1 MRIALIGVSGSGK
14 SAQAK
19 LLAGKYRISHIST
32 GDLLR
37 EEARIPERLSEE
49 DLLALEEGQLV
60 SDDVVRELL
69 EERLRRKDTKRGFVI
84 DGYPR
89 NIPQAQSLDNLLGML
104 GRPLQIAI
112 FTEMDD
118 RLLIKRNVGRQVCT
132 GCGEIYNRYFS
143 PPATADVCDRCG
155 APLGVPRKDT
165 PKAVESRVA
174 EYKKKTVPLI
184 TYFRAQHKLRTVV
197 ANGSLEEIHDK
208 VCAIV
213 DLEIRPLEIGAVF
226 RAADSAGEEDKT
238 VIAGGQINRI
248 VSPKQ
253 AKTTS
258 GSRPR
263 KPSAEKPAARGTGR
277 SAKAAGGRGA
287 VRKSAATAGEGK
299 PALKSTK
306 MTAVKK
312 AAPKASGSGG
322 AAAKKTAPST
332 VKATRATAGKKVGK
346 KAAAKKAPARKAT
359 ASKVT
364 AKKVPARKVTAKKT
378 AAKKA
383 TVKKATTKKVAARKV
398 AAKKTPTRKTTTRKT
413 SGKPAPRKVQ
423 TKKKATGKVAT
434 GKPSTVKKASKKASK
449 RTGTGQ
455 APAGKAAGRK
465 R

>member
-37 EEARIPERLSEE
+37 EEARIPDRLSEE
-49 DLLALEEGQLV
+49 DRLALEEGQLV

-118 RLLIKRNVGRQVCT
+118 RLLVKRNVGRQVCT
-132 GCGEIYNRYFS
+132 VCGEIYNRNFS
-143 PPATADVCDRCG
+143 PPAVADVCDKCA
-155 APLGVPRKDT
+155 APLGVRRKDT

-226 RAADSAGEEDKT
+226 SAADSSAEEDKT

-248 VSPKQ
+248 VSQKQPKATPGRRKPAVKSTTKTA
-253 AKTTS
+253 AKKVAPKVS
-258 GSRPR
+258 GSG
-263 KPSAEKPAARGTGR
+263 GTG
-277 SAKAAGGRGA
+277 A
-287 VRKSAATAGEGK
+287 
-299 PALKSTK
+299 
-306 MTAVKK
+306 KK
-312 AAPKASGSGG
+312 AAPAKAAATRT
-322 AAAKKTAPST
+322 AAAKKVTK
-332 VKATRATAGKKVGK
+332 KAAQKKTPVRKVAVKKVAAK
-346 KAAAKKAPARKAT
+346 KAAAKKVATKKVAAKKAAARKVT
-359 ASKVT
+359 VKKVT
-364 AKKVPARKVTAKKT
+364 AKKAAAKKSTARKVTAR
-378 AAKKA
+378 KA
-383 TVKKATTKKVAARKV
+383 TVKKTPAR
-398 AAKKTPTRKTTTRKT
+398 
-413 SGKPAPRKVQ
+413 
-423 TKKKATGKVAT
+423 KVAT
-434 GKPSTVKKASKKASK
+434 GKASAKLAPRKAPAKKKTAGKAAPGKPAGAGAGKKASKKVSK
-449 RTGTGQ
+449 KTGTGK
-455 APAGKAAGRK
+455 APAGKATGRK

>member
-49 DLLALEEGQLV
+49 DRLALEEGQLV

-118 RLLIKRNVGRQVCT
+118 RLLVKRNVGRQVCT

-143 PPATADVCDRCG
+143 PPAVEDVCDKCG
-155 APLGVPRKDT
+155 APLGVRRKDT
-165 PKAVESRVA
+165 PKAVETRVA
-174 EYKKKTVPLI
+174 EHKNKTVPLI

-226 RAADSAGEEDKT
+226 SAADSSAEEDKT

-248 VSPKQ
+248 VSQNQSKATPV
-253 AKTTS
+253 
-258 GSRPR
+258 RR
-263 KPSAEKPAARGTGR
+263 KP
-277 SAKAAGGRGA
+277 A
-287 VRKSAATAGEGK
+287 V
-299 PALKSTK
+299 KSTK
-306 MTAVKK
+306 KTAATK
-312 AAPKASGSGG
+312 AAPKASGSGAKKAAPATVTATRAAAG
-322 AAAKKTAPST
+322 KKVAKKAVQKKTPVRKAAAKKVA
-332 VKATRATAGKKVGK
+332 AKKV
-346 KAAAKKAPARKAT
+346 AAKKAPARKVA
-359 ASKVT
+359 V
-364 AKKVPARKVTAKKT
+364 KKV

-383 TVKKATTKKVAARKV
+383 PARKV
-398 AAKKTPTRKTTTRKT
+398 AAKKVAAKKAAAKKTTARKAT
-413 SGKPAPRKVQ
+413 V
-423 TKKKATGKVAT
+423 KKAAARKVAT
-434 GKPSTVKKASKKASK
+434 GKATAKPAGAGTRKKVSIKVSKK
-449 RTGTGQ
+449 TGTGK
-455 APAGKAAGRK
+455 ATAGKATGRK

>member
-37 EEARIPERLSEE
+37 EEARIPGRLSEE
-49 DLLALEEGQLV
+49 DCLALEEGQLV

-118 RLLIKRNVGRQVCT
+118 RLLVKRNVGRQACT
-132 GCGEIYNRYFS
+132 VCGEIYNRYFS
-143 PPATADVCDRCG
+143 PPAVADVCDKCA
-155 APLGVPRKDT
+155 APLGVRRKDT
-165 PKAVESRVA
+165 PKAVETRVA
-174 EYKKKTVPLI
+174 EHKNKTVPLI

-226 RAADSAGEEDKT
+226 SAADSSTEEDKT

-248 VSPKQ
+248 VSQKQPK
-253 AKTTS
+253 ATP
-258 GSRPR
+258 GGR
-263 KPSAEKPAARGTGR
+263 KP
-277 SAKAAGGRGA
+277 
-287 VRKSAATAGEGK
+287 
-299 PALKSTK
+299 
-306 MTAVKK
+306 AVKSITK
-312 AAPKASGSGG
+312 TAAKKVAPQASGSGG
-322 AAAKKTAPST
+322 AGAKKAAPA
-332 VKATRATAGKKVGK
+332 KAAATRAAAGKKVTK
-346 KAAAKKAPARKAT
+346 KAAAKKTPVRKAAAKKVAARKAT
-359 ASKVT
+359 
-364 AKKVPARKVTAKKT
+364 
-378 AAKKA
+378 
-383 TVKKATTKKVAARKV
+383 ARKV
-398 AAKKTPTRKTTTRKT
+398 AAKKVAAKKAAARKVTVKKVTAKKAAAKKSTARKVTARKATVKKTPARKVTTGKA
-413 SGKPAPRKVQ
+413 SAKPAPRKAPA
-423 TKKKATGKVAT
+423 KKKTAGIAAP
-434 GKPSTVKKASKKASK
+434 GKPATAGARKKASKKVSK
-449 RTGTGQ
+449 KTGTGK
-455 APAGKAAGRK
+455 APAGKAAGR
-465 R
+465 RR

>member
-37 EEARIPERLSEE
+37 EEARIPDRLSEE
-49 DLLALEEGQLV
+49 DRLALEEGQLV

-132 GCGEIYNRYFS
+132 VCGEIYNRYFS
-143 PPATADVCDRCG
+143 PPAVADVCDKCA
-155 APLGVPRKDT
+155 APLGVRRKDT
-165 PKAVESRVA
+165 PKAVETRVA
-174 EYKKKTVPLI
+174 EHKNKTVPLI

-226 RAADSAGEEDKT
+226 SAADSSAEEDKT

-248 VSPKQ
+248 VSQKQPK
-253 AKTTS
+253 ATP
-258 GSRPR
+258 GRR
-263 KPSAEKPAARGTGR
+263 KP
-277 SAKAAGGRGA
+277 A
-287 VRKSAATAGEGK
+287 V
-299 PALKSTK
+299 KSTTK
-306 MTAVKK
+306 TAAKK
-312 AAPKASGSGG
+312 VAPKASGSGG
-322 AAAKKTAPST
+322 AGAKKAAPATRAAAAKKVTK
-332 VKATRATAGKKVGK
+332 KAAQKKTPVRKVAAKKVAVKKVAAK
-346 KAAAKKAPARKAT
+346 KAAAKKVVAKKVAAKKAAARKVT
-359 ASKVT
+359 VKKVT
-364 AKKVPARKVTAKKT
+364 AKKAAAKKTTARKVTARKAAVKKT
-378 AAKKA
+378 P
-383 TVKKATTKKVAARKV
+383 ARKV
-398 AAKKTPTRKTTTRKT
+398 ATGKAAA
-413 SGKPAPRKVQ
+413 KPAPRKAPA
-423 TKKKATGKVAT
+423 KKKTAGKAVP
-434 GKPSTVKKASKKASK
+434 GKPAGAGARKKASKKVAK
-449 RTGTGQ
+449 KTGTGK
-455 APAGKAAGRK
+455 APAGKATGR
-465 R
+465 RR

>member
-37 EEARIPERLSEE
+37 EEARIPDRLSEE
-49 DLLALEEGQLV
+49 DRLALEEGQLV

-118 RLLIKRNVGRQVCT
+118 RLLVKRNVGRQVCT
-132 GCGEIYNRYFS
+132 VCGEIYNRNFS
-143 PPATADVCDRCG
+143 PPAVADVCDKCA
-155 APLGVPRKDT
+155 APLGVRRKDT

-226 RAADSAGEEDKT
+226 SAADSSAEEDKT

-248 VSPKQ
+248 VSQKQPKATPGRRKPAVKSTTKTA
-253 AKTTS
+253 AKKVAPKVS
-258 GSRPR
+258 GSG
-263 KPSAEKPAARGTGR
+263 GTG
-277 SAKAAGGRGA
+277 A
-287 VRKSAATAGEGK
+287 
-299 PALKSTK
+299 
-306 MTAVKK
+306 KK
-312 AAPKASGSGG
+312 AAPAKVAATRT
-322 AAAKKTAPST
+322 AAAKKVTK
-332 VKATRATAGKKVGK
+332 KAAQKKTPVRKVAVKKVAAK
-346 KAAAKKAPARKAT
+346 KAAAKKVATKKVAAKKAAARKVT
-359 ASKVT
+359 VKKVT
-364 AKKVPARKVTAKKT
+364 AKKAAAKKSTARKVTAR
-378 AAKKA
+378 KA
-383 TVKKATTKKVAARKV
+383 TVKKTPARKV
-398 AAKKTPTRKTTTRKT
+398 VTGKASAKLAPRKAPAKKKTAGKAVP
-413 SGKPAPRKVQ
+413 GKPAG
-423 TKKKATGKVAT
+423 AGA
-434 GKPSTVKKASKKASK
+434 GKKASKKVSK
-449 RTGTGQ
+449 KTGTGK
-455 APAGKAAGRK
+455 APAGKATGRK

>member
-37 EEARIPERLSEE
+37 EEARIPDRLSEE
-49 DLLALEEGQLV
+49 DRLALEEGQLV

-132 GCGEIYNRYFS
+132 VCGEIYNRYFS
-143 PPATADVCDRCG
+143 PPAVADVCDKCA
-155 APLGVPRKDT
+155 APLGVRRKDT
-165 PKAVESRVA
+165 PKAVETRVA
-174 EYKKKTVPLI
+174 EHKNKTVPLI

-226 RAADSAGEEDKT
+226 SAADSSAEEDKT

-248 VSPKQ
+248 VSQKQPK
-253 AKTTS
+253 ATP
-258 GSRPR
+258 GRR
-263 KPSAEKPAARGTGR
+263 KP
-277 SAKAAGGRGA
+277 A
-287 VRKSAATAGEGK
+287 V
-299 PALKSTK
+299 KSTK
-306 MTAVKK
+306 KTAAKK
-312 AAPKASGSGG
+312 VAPKASGSVGTG
-322 AAAKKTAPST
+322 AKKAAPA
-332 VKATRATAGKKVGK
+332 KAAATRAAAGKKVTK
-346 KAAAKKAPARKAT
+346 KAAQKKTPVRKAAAK
-359 ASKVT
+359 KVT
-364 AKKVPARKVTAKKT
+364 AKKV
-378 AAKKA
+378 AAKKVA
-383 TVKKATTKKVAARKV
+383 AGKATARKV
-398 AAKKTPTRKTTTRKT
+398 AAKKVAAKKAAAKRVTVKKVTAKKAAARKVTARKAAVKKTPARKVTTGKAAA
-413 SGKPAPRKVQ
+413 KPAPRMAPA
-423 TKKKATGKVAT
+423 KKKTAGKAAP
-434 GKPSTVKKASKKASK
+434 GKPAGAGARKKASKKVSK
-449 RTGTGQ
+449 KTGTGK
-455 APAGKAAGRK
+455 APAGKATGR
-465 R
+465 RR

>member
-37 EEARIPERLSEE
+37 EEARIPDRLSEE
-49 DLLALEEGQLV
+49 DRLALEEGQLV

-118 RLLIKRNVGRQVCT
+118 RLLVKRNVGRQVCT
-132 GCGEIYNRYFS
+132 VCGEIYNRYFS
-143 PPATADVCDRCG
+143 PPAVEDVCDKCA
-155 APLGVPRKDT
+155 APLGVRRKDT
-165 PKAVESRVA
+165 PKAVETRVA
-174 EYKKKTVPLI
+174 EHKNKTVPLI

-226 RAADSAGEEDKT
+226 SAADSSAEEDKT

-248 VSPKQ
+248 VSQKQ
-253 AKTTS
+253 SKAAP
-258 GSRPR
+258 GRR
-263 KPSAEKPAARGTGR
+263 KP
-277 SAKAAGGRGA
+277 A
-287 VRKSAATAGEGK
+287 V
-299 PALKSTK
+299 KSTTK
-306 MTAVKK
+306 TAAKK
-312 AAPKASGSGG
+312 VAPKASGSVGTG
-322 AAAKKTAPST
+322 AKKTTT
-332 VKATRATAGKKVGK
+332 VKVAATRAAAGKKVAK
-346 KAAAKKAPARKAT
+346 KAAQKKTPVRKAVAKKVAAKKVAAKKPPARKVAAKKVAAKKAPARKVA
-359 ASKVT
+359 
-364 AKKVPARKVTAKKT
+364 AKKV

-383 TVKKATTKKVAARKV
+383 PARKV
-398 AAKKTPTRKTTTRKT
+398 AAKKVAAKKAPAKKTTARKAT
-413 SGKPAPRKVQ
+413 V
-423 TKKKATGKVAT
+423 KKALARKVAT
-434 GKPSTVKKASKKASK
+434 GKATAKPATAVARKKASKKVSK
-449 RTGTGQ
+449 KTGTGK
-455 APAGKAAGRK
+455 APAGKATGR
-465 R
+465 RR

>member
-49 DLLALEEGQLV
+49 DRLALEEGQLV

-118 RLLIKRNVGRQVCT
+118 RLLVKRNVGRQVCT
-132 GCGEIYNRYFS
+132 VCGEIYNRYFS
-143 PPATADVCDRCG
+143 PPAVADVCDKCA
-155 APLGVPRKDT
+155 APLGVRRKDT
-165 PKAVESRVA
+165 PKAVETRVA
-174 EYKKKTVPLI
+174 EHKNKTVPLI

-226 RAADSAGEEDKT
+226 SAADSSAEEDKT

-248 VSPKQ
+248 VSQKQPK
-253 AKTTS
+253 AAP
-258 GSRPR
+258 GGR
-263 KPSAEKPAARGTGR
+263 KP
-277 SAKAAGGRGA
+277 A
-287 VRKSAATAGEGK
+287 V
-299 PALKSTK
+299 KSTK
-306 MTAVKK
+306 KTAAKK
-312 AAPKASGSGG
+312 AAPKASGPVGTG
-322 AAAKKTAPST
+322 AKKAAPAKAAATRTAAAKKVTK
-332 VKATRATAGKKVGK
+332 KAAQKKTPVRKAAAKKVAVKKVATK
-346 KAAAKKAPARKAT
+346 KAAAKKVAT
-359 ASKVT
+359 K
-364 AKKVPARKVTAKKT
+364 
-378 AAKKA
+378 
-383 TVKKATTKKVAARKV
+383 KV
-398 AAKKTPTRKTTTRKT
+398 AAKKTAARKVTVKKVTAKKAAAKKTTARKVT
-413 SGKPAPRKVQ
+413 ARKATVKKTPARGVATGKASTKPAPRKAPA
-423 TKKKATGKVAT
+423 KKKTAGKAAP
-434 GKPSTVKKASKKASK
+434 GKPAGAGARKKASKKVSK
-449 RTGTGQ
+449 KTGTGK
-455 APAGKAAGRK
+455 APAGKATDR
-465 R
+465 RR

>member
-49 DLLALEEGQLV
+49 DRLALEEGQLV

-118 RLLIKRNVGRQVCT
+118 RLLVKRNVGRQVCT
-132 GCGEIYNRYFS
+132 VCGEIYNRYFS
-143 PPATADVCDRCG
+143 PPAVEDVCDKCA
-155 APLGVPRKDT
+155 APLGVRRKDT
-165 PKAVESRVA
+165 PKAVETRVA
-174 EYKKKTVPLI
+174 EHKNKTVPLI

-226 RAADSAGEEDKT
+226 SAADSSAEEDKT

-248 VSPKQ
+248 VSQKQPK
-253 AKTTS
+253 AAP
-258 GSRPR
+258 GGR
-263 KPSAEKPAARGTGR
+263 KP
-277 SAKAAGGRGA
+277 A
-287 VRKSAATAGEGK
+287 V
-299 PALKSTK
+299 KSTK
-306 MTAVKK
+306 KTAAKK
-312 AAPKASGSGG
+312 VAPKASGSVGTG
-322 AAAKKTAPST
+322 AKKAAPAKAAATRAAAAKKVTKKSAQKKTP
-332 VKATRATAGKKVGK
+332 VRKAAAKKVAVKKVAAK
-346 KAAAKKAPARKAT
+346 KAAAKKVAT
-359 ASKVT
+359 
-364 AKKVPARKVTAKKT
+364 
-378 AAKKA
+378 
-383 TVKKATTKKVAARKV
+383 RKV
-398 AAKKTPTRKTTTRKT
+398 AAKKTAARKVTVKKVTAKKAAAKKTTARKVT
-413 SGKPAPRKVQ
+413 ARKAAVKKTPARKVTTGKASMKPAPRKAPA
-423 TKKKATGKVAT
+423 KKKTAGKAVP
-434 GKPSTVKKASKKASK
+434 GKPAGAGTRKKASKKVSK
-449 RTGTGQ
+449 KTGTGK
-455 APAGKAAGRK
+455 APAGKATGR
-465 R
+465 RR

>member
-37 EEARIPERLSEE
+37 EEARIPDRLSEE
-49 DLLALEEGQLV
+49 DRLALEEGQLV

-118 RLLIKRNVGRQVCT
+118 RLLVKRNVGRQVCT
-132 GCGEIYNRYFS
+132 VCGEIYNRNFS
-143 PPATADVCDRCG
+143 PPAVADVCDKCA
-155 APLGVPRKDT
+155 APLGVRRKDT

-226 RAADSAGEEDKT
+226 SAADSSAEEDKT

-248 VSPKQ
+248 VSQKQPKATPGRRKPAVKSTTKTA
-253 AKTTS
+253 AKKVAPKVS
-258 GSRPR
+258 GSG
-263 KPSAEKPAARGTGR
+263 GTG
-277 SAKAAGGRGA
+277 A
-287 VRKSAATAGEGK
+287 
-299 PALKSTK
+299 
-306 MTAVKK
+306 KK
-312 AAPKASGSGG
+312 AAPAKVAATRT
-322 AAAKKTAPST
+322 AAAKKVTK
-332 VKATRATAGKKVGK
+332 KAAQKKTPVRKVVVKKVAAK
-346 KAAAKKAPARKAT
+346 KAAAKKVATKKVAAKKAAARKVT
-359 ASKVT
+359 VKKVT
-364 AKKVPARKVTAKKT
+364 AKKAAAKKSTARKVTAR
-378 AAKKA
+378 KA
-383 TVKKATTKKVAARKV
+383 TVKKTPARKV
-398 AAKKTPTRKTTTRKT
+398 VTGKASAKLAPRKAPAKKKTAGKAAP
-413 SGKPAPRKVQ
+413 GKPAG
-423 TKKKATGKVAT
+423 AGA
-434 GKPSTVKKASKKASK
+434 GKKASKKVSK
-449 RTGTGQ
+449 KTGTGK
-455 APAGKAAGRK
+455 APAGKATGRK

>member
-37 EEARIPERLSEE
+37 EEARIPDRLSEE
-49 DLLALEEGQLV
+49 DRLALEEGQLV

-118 RLLIKRNVGRQVCT
+118 RLLVKRNVGRQVCT
-132 GCGEIYNRYFS
+132 VCGEIYNRYFS
-143 PPATADVCDRCG
+143 PPAVEDVCDKCA
-155 APLGVPRKDT
+155 APLGVRRKDT
-165 PKAVESRVA
+165 PKAVETRVA
-174 EYKKKTVPLI
+174 EHKNKTVPLI

-226 RAADSAGEEDKT
+226 SAADSSAEEDKT

-248 VSPKQ
+248 VSQKQPKD
-253 AKTTS
+253 AP
-258 GSRPR
+258 GGR
-263 KPSAEKPAARGTGR
+263 KP
-277 SAKAAGGRGA
+277 A
-287 VRKSAATAGEGK
+287 V
-299 PALKSTK
+299 KSTK
-306 MTAVKK
+306 KTAAKK
-312 AAPKASGSGG
+312 VAPKASGSVGTG
-322 AAAKKTAPST
+322 AKKAAPA
-332 VKATRATAGKKVGK
+332 KAAATRAAAGKKVTK
-346 KAAAKKAPARKAT
+346 KAAQKKTPVRKAAAK
-359 ASKVT
+359 KVT
-364 AKKVPARKVTAKKT
+364 AKKV
-378 AAKKA
+378 AAGKA
-383 TVKKATTKKVAARKV
+383 TARKV
-398 AAKKTPTRKTTTRKT
+398 AAKKVAAKKAAAKRVTVKKVTAKKAAARKVTARKAAVKKTPARKVTTGKAAA
-413 SGKPAPRKVQ
+413 KPAPRMAPA
-423 TKKKATGKVAT
+423 KKKTAGKAAP
-434 GKPSTVKKASKKASK
+434 GKPAGAGARKKASKKVSK
-449 RTGTGQ
+449 KTGTGK
-455 APAGKAAGRK
+455 APAGKATGR
-465 R
+465 RR

>member
-37 EEARIPERLSEE
+37 EEARIPDRLSEE
-49 DLLALEEGQLV
+49 DRLALEEGQLV

-118 RLLIKRNVGRQVCT
+118 RLLVKRNVGRQVCT
-132 GCGEIYNRYFS
+132 VCGEIYNRNFS
-143 PPATADVCDRCG
+143 PPAVADVCDKCA
-155 APLGVPRKDT
+155 APLGVRRKDT

-226 RAADSAGEEDKT
+226 SAADSSAEEDKT

-248 VSPKQ
+248 VSQKQPKATPGRRKPAVKSTTKTA
-253 AKTTS
+253 AKRVAPKVS
-258 GSRPR
+258 GSG
-263 KPSAEKPAARGTGR
+263 GTG
-277 SAKAAGGRGA
+277 
-287 VRKSAATAGEGK
+287 T
-299 PALKSTK
+299 
-306 MTAVKK
+306 KK
-312 AAPKASGSGG
+312 AAPAKVAATRT
-322 AAAKKTAPST
+322 AAAKKVTK
-332 VKATRATAGKKVGK
+332 KAAQKKTPVRKVAVKKVAAK
-346 KAAAKKAPARKAT
+346 KAAAKKVATKKVAAKKAAARKVT
-359 ASKVT
+359 VKKVT
-364 AKKVPARKVTAKKT
+364 AKKATAKKSTARKVTAR
-378 AAKKA
+378 KA
-383 TVKKATTKKVAARKV
+383 TV
-398 AAKKTPTRKTTTRKT
+398 KKTPTRK
-413 SGKPAPRKVQ
+413 
-423 TKKKATGKVAT
+423 VAT
-434 GKPSTVKKASKKASK
+434 GKASAKLAPRKAPAKKNTAGKAVPGKPAGAGAGKRASKKVSK
-449 RTGTGQ
+449 KTGTGK
-455 APAGKAAGRK
+455 APAGKATGRK

>member
-37 EEARIPERLSEE
+37 EEARIPDRLSEE
-49 DLLALEEGQLV
+49 DRLALEEGQLV

-132 GCGEIYNRYFS
+132 VCGEIYNRYFS
-143 PPATADVCDRCG
+143 PPAVADVCDKCA
-155 APLGVPRKDT
+155 APLGVRRKDT
-165 PKAVESRVA
+165 PKAVETRVA
-174 EYKKKTVPLI
+174 EHKNKTVPLI

-226 RAADSAGEEDKT
+226 SAADSSAEEDKT

-248 VSPKQ
+248 VSQKQPK
-253 AKTTS
+253 ATP
-258 GSRPR
+258 GRR
-263 KPSAEKPAARGTGR
+263 KP
-277 SAKAAGGRGA
+277 A
-287 VRKSAATAGEGK
+287 V
-299 PALKSTK
+299 KSTK
-306 MTAVKK
+306 KTAANK
-312 AAPKASGSGG
+312 AAPKASGTGG
-322 AAAKKTAPST
+322 TGAKKTTT
-332 VKATRATAGKKVGK
+332 VKVAATRAAAGKKVAK
-346 KAAAKKAPARKAT
+346 KAAQKKTPVRKAVAKKVAAKKVAAKKAPARKVA
-359 ASKVT
+359 
-364 AKKVPARKVTAKKT
+364 AKKV

-383 TVKKATTKKVAARKV
+383 PARKV
-398 AAKKTPTRKTTTRKT
+398 AAKKVAAKKAPAKKTTAR
-413 SGKPAPRKVQ
+413 
-423 TKKKATGKVAT
+423 KATVKKTLARKVAT
-434 GKPSTVKKASKKASK
+434 GKATAKPATAVARKKASKKVSK
-449 RTGTGQ
+449 KTGTGK
-455 APAGKAAGRK
+455 APAGKATGR
-465 R
+465 RR

>member
-37 EEARIPERLSEE
+37 EEARIPDRLSEE
-49 DLLALEEGQLV
+49 DRLALEEGQLV

-118 RLLIKRNVGRQVCT
+118 RLLVKRNVGRQVCT
-132 GCGEIYNRYFS
+132 VCGEIYNRYFS
-143 PPATADVCDRCG
+143 PPAVEDVCDKCA
-155 APLGVPRKDT
+155 APLGVRRKDT
-165 PKAVESRVA
+165 PKAVETRVA
-174 EYKKKTVPLI
+174 EHKNKTVPLI

-226 RAADSAGEEDKT
+226 SAADSSAEEDKT

-248 VSPKQ
+248 VSQKQ
-253 AKTTS
+253 S
-258 GSRPR
+258 
-263 KPSAEKPAARGTGR
+263 
-277 SAKAAGGRGA
+277 
-287 VRKSAATAGEGK
+287 
-299 PALKSTK
+299 
-306 MTAVKK
+306 K
-312 AAPKASGSGG
+312 AAPGRRKPAVKSTTKTAAKKVARKASGSVGTG
-322 AAAKKTAPST
+322 AKKTTT
-332 VKATRATAGKKVGK
+332 VKVAATRAAAGKKVAK
-346 KAAAKKAPARKAT
+346 KAAQKKTPVRKAVAKKVAAKKVAAKKPPARKVAAKKVAAKKAPARK
-359 ASKVT
+359 V
-364 AKKVPARKVTAKKT
+364 
-378 AAKKA
+378 AAK
-383 TVKKATTKKVAARKV
+383 KV
-398 AAKKTPTRKTTTRKT
+398 AAKKAPAKKTTARKTTVKKT
-413 SGKPAPRKVQ
+413 LAR
-423 TKKKATGKVAT
+423 KVAT
-434 GKPSTVKKASKKASK
+434 GKATAKPATAVARKKASKKVSK
-449 RTGTGQ
+449 KTGTGK
-455 APAGKAAGRK
+455 ALAGKATGR
-465 R
+465 RR

>member
-37 EEARIPERLSEE
+37 EEARIPDRLSEE
-49 DLLALEEGQLV
+49 DRLALEEGQLV

-118 RLLIKRNVGRQVCT
+118 RLLVKRNVGRQVCT
-132 GCGEIYNRYFS
+132 VCGEIYNRNFS
-143 PPATADVCDRCG
+143 PPAVADVCDKCA
-155 APLGVPRKDT
+155 APLGVRRKDT

-226 RAADSAGEEDKT
+226 SAADSSAEEDKT

-248 VSPKQ
+248 VSQKQPKATPGRRKPAVKSTTKTA
-253 AKTTS
+253 AKRVAPKVS
-258 GSRPR
+258 GSG
-263 KPSAEKPAARGTGR
+263 GTG
-277 SAKAAGGRGA
+277 
-287 VRKSAATAGEGK
+287 T
-299 PALKSTK
+299 
-306 MTAVKK
+306 KK
-312 AAPKASGSGG
+312 AAPAKVAATRT
-322 AAAKKTAPST
+322 AAAKKVTK
-332 VKATRATAGKKVGK
+332 KAAQKKTPVRKVAVKKVAAK
-346 KAAAKKAPARKAT
+346 KAAAKKVATKKVAAKKAAARKVT
-359 ASKVT
+359 VKKVT
-364 AKKVPARKVTAKKT
+364 AKKATAKKSTARKVTAR
-378 AAKKA
+378 KA
-383 TVKKATTKKVAARKV
+383 TV
-398 AAKKTPTRKTTTRKT
+398 KKTPTRK
-413 SGKPAPRKVQ
+413 
-423 TKKKATGKVAT
+423 VAT
-434 GKPSTVKKASKKASK
+434 GKASAKLAPRKAPAKKKTAGKAVPGKPAGAGAGKRASKKVSK
-449 RTGTGQ
+449 KTGTGK
-455 APAGKAAGRK
+455 APAGKATGRK

>member
-37 EEARIPERLSEE
+37 EEARIPDRLSEE
-49 DLLALEEGQLV
+49 DRLALEEGQLV

-118 RLLIKRNVGRQVCT
+118 RLLVKRNVGRQVCT
-132 GCGEIYNRYFS
+132 VCGEIYNRYFS
-143 PPATADVCDRCG
+143 PPAVEDVCDKCA
-155 APLGVPRKDT
+155 APLGVRRKDT
-165 PKAVESRVA
+165 PKAVETRVA
-174 EYKKKTVPLI
+174 EHKNKTVPLI

-226 RAADSAGEEDKT
+226 SAADSSTEEDKT

-248 VSPKQ
+248 VSQKQPK
-253 AKTTS
+253 AAP
-258 GSRPR
+258 GGR
-263 KPSAEKPAARGTGR
+263 KP
-277 SAKAAGGRGA
+277 A
-287 VRKSAATAGEGK
+287 V
-299 PALKSTK
+299 KSTK
-306 MTAVKK
+306 KTAAKK
-312 AAPKASGSGG
+312 VAPQASGSGG
-322 AAAKKTAPST
+322 SGAKKTAPA
-332 VKATRATAGKKVGK
+332 KPAATRAAAGKKVTK
-346 KAAAKKAPARKAT
+346 KAAQKKTPVRKAAAK
-359 ASKVT
+359 KVT
-364 AKKVPARKVTAKKT
+364 AKKV
-378 AAKKA
+378 AAKKVA
-383 TVKKATTKKVAARKV
+383 AGKATARKV
-398 AAKKTPTRKTTTRKT
+398 AAKKVAAKKAAAKKVTAKKVTAKKAAARKTTARMVSARKAAVKKT
-413 SGKPAPRKVQ
+413 PARKVTTGKAAAKPAPRKAPA
-423 TKKKATGKVAT
+423 KKKTAGKAAP
-434 GKPSTVKKASKKASK
+434 GKPAGAGARKKASKKVSK
-449 RTGTGQ
+449 KTGTGK
-455 APAGKAAGRK
+455 APAGKATGR
-465 R
+465 RR

>member
-37 EEARIPERLSEE
+37 EEARIPDRLSEE
-49 DLLALEEGQLV
+49 DRLALEEGQLV

-118 RLLIKRNVGRQVCT
+118 RLLVKRNVGRQVCT
-132 GCGEIYNRYFS
+132 VCGEIYNRNFS
-143 PPATADVCDRCG
+143 PPAVADVCDKCA
-155 APLGVPRKDT
+155 APLGVRRKDT

-226 RAADSAGEEDKT
+226 SAADSSAEEDKT

-248 VSPKQ
+248 VSQKQPKATPGRRKPAVKSTTKTA
-253 AKTTS
+253 AKKVAPKVS
-258 GSRPR
+258 GSG
-263 KPSAEKPAARGTGR
+263 GTG
-277 SAKAAGGRGA
+277 A
-287 VRKSAATAGEGK
+287 
-299 PALKSTK
+299 
-306 MTAVKK
+306 KK
-312 AAPKASGSGG
+312 AAPAKVAATRT
-322 AAAKKTAPST
+322 AAAKKVTK
-332 VKATRATAGKKVGK
+332 KAAQKKTPVRKVVAKKVAAK
-346 KAAAKKAPARKAT
+346 KAAAKKVATKKVAAKKAAARKVT
-359 ASKVT
+359 VKKVT
-364 AKKVPARKVTAKKT
+364 AKKAAAKKSTARKVTAR
-378 AAKKA
+378 KA
-383 TVKKATTKKVAARKV
+383 TVKKTPARKV
-398 AAKKTPTRKTTTRKT
+398 VTGKASAKLAPRKAPAKKKTAGKAVP
-413 SGKPAPRKVQ
+413 GKPAG
-423 TKKKATGKVAT
+423 AGA
-434 GKPSTVKKASKKASK
+434 GKKASKKVSK
-449 RTGTGQ
+449 KTGTGK
-455 APAGKAAGRK
+455 APAGKATGRK

>member
-37 EEARIPERLSEE
+37 EEARIPDRLSEE
-49 DLLALEEGQLV
+49 DRLALEEGQLV

-118 RLLIKRNVGRQVCT
+118 RLLVKRNVGRQVCT
-132 GCGEIYNRYFS
+132 VCGEIYNRYFS
-143 PPATADVCDRCG
+143 PPAVEDVCDKCA
-155 APLGVPRKDT
+155 APLGVRRKDT
-165 PKAVESRVA
+165 PKAVETRVA
-174 EYKKKTVPLI
+174 EHKNKTVPLI

-226 RAADSAGEEDKT
+226 SAADSSAEEDKT

-248 VSPKQ
+248 VSQKQ
-253 AKTTS
+253 SKAAP
-258 GSRPR
+258 GGR
-263 KPSAEKPAARGTGR
+263 KP
-277 SAKAAGGRGA
+277 A
-287 VRKSAATAGEGK
+287 V
-299 PALKSTK
+299 KSTK
-306 MTAVKK
+306 KTAAKK
-312 AAPKASGSGG
+312 VAPKASGSVGTG
-322 AAAKKTAPST
+322 AKKTTT
-332 VKATRATAGKKVGK
+332 VKVAATRAAAGKKVAKKAAQKKTPVRKAVAKKVAAKKVAAKKPPARKVAAKKVAAKKAPARKVAAKKVAAKKAPARKVAAK
-346 KAAAKKAPARKAT
+346 KAAAKKAPA
-359 ASKVT
+359 
-364 AKKVPARKVTAKKT
+364 KKT
-378 AAKKA
+378 TARKA
-383 TVKKATTKKVAARKV
+383 TVKKTLAR
-398 AAKKTPTRKTTTRKT
+398 
-413 SGKPAPRKVQ
+413 
-423 TKKKATGKVAT
+423 KVAT
-434 GKPSTVKKASKKASK
+434 GKATAKPATAVARKKASKKVSK
-449 RTGTGQ
+449 KTGTGKS
-455 APAGKAAGRK
+455 PAGKATGR
-465 R
+465 RR

>member
-37 EEARIPERLSEE
+37 EEARIPDRLSEE
-49 DLLALEEGQLV
+49 DRLALEEGQLV

-118 RLLIKRNVGRQVCT
+118 RLLVKRNVGRQVCT
-132 GCGEIYNRYFS
+132 VCGEIYNRYFS
-143 PPATADVCDRCG
+143 PPAVADVCDKCA
-155 APLGVPRKDT
+155 APLGVRRKDT
-165 PKAVESRVA
+165 PKAVETRVA
-174 EYKKKTVPLI
+174 EHKNKTVPLI

-226 RAADSAGEEDKT
+226 SAADSSAEEDKT

-248 VSPKQ
+248 VSQKQPKATPGRRKPAVKSTTKTA
-253 AKTTS
+253 AKKVAPKTS
-258 GSRPR
+258 GSG
-263 KPSAEKPAARGTGR
+263 GTG
-277 SAKAAGGRGA
+277 
-287 VRKSAATAGEGK
+287 T
-299 PALKSTK
+299 
-306 MTAVKK
+306 KK
-312 AAPKASGSGG
+312 AAPAKVAATRT
-322 AAAKKTAPST
+322 AAAKKVTK
-332 VKATRATAGKKVGK
+332 KAAQKKTPVRKVAVKKVAAK
-346 KAAAKKAPARKAT
+346 KAAAKKVATKKVAAKKAAARKVT
-359 ASKVT
+359 VKKVT
-364 AKKVPARKVTAKKT
+364 AKKAAAKKSTARKVTAR
-378 AAKKA
+378 KA
-383 TVKKATTKKVAARKV
+383 TVKKTPAR
-398 AAKKTPTRKTTTRKT
+398 
-413 SGKPAPRKVQ
+413 
-423 TKKKATGKVAT
+423 KVAT
-434 GKPSTVKKASKKASK
+434 GKASAKLAPRKAPAKKKTAGKAVPGKPAGAGAGKKASKKVSK
-449 RTGTGQ
+449 KTGTGK
-455 APAGKAAGRK
+455 APAGKATGRK

>member
-37 EEARIPERLSEE
+37 EEARIPDRLSEE
-49 DLLALEEGQLV
+49 DRMALEEGQLV

-118 RLLIKRNVGRQVCT
+118 RLLVKRNVGRQVCT
-132 GCGEIYNRYFS
+132 VCGEIYNRYFS
-143 PPATADVCDRCG
+143 PPAVEDVCDKCA
-155 APLGVPRKDT
+155 APLGVRRKDT
-165 PKAVESRVA
+165 PKAVETRVA
-174 EYKKKTVPLI
+174 EHKNKTVPLI

-226 RAADSAGEEDKT
+226 SAADSSAEEDKT

-248 VSPKQ
+248 VSQKQPK
-253 AKTTS
+253 AAP
-258 GSRPR
+258 GRR
-263 KPSAEKPAARGTGR
+263 KP
-277 SAKAAGGRGA
+277 A
-287 VRKSAATAGEGK
+287 V
-299 PALKSTK
+299 KSTK
-306 MTAVKK
+306 KTAAKK
-312 AAPKASGSGG
+312 VAPQASGSGG
-322 AAAKKTAPST
+322 SGAKKTAPA
-332 VKATRATAGKKVGK
+332 KPAATRAAAGKKVTKKAAQKKTPVRKAAAKKVAVKKVAAK
-346 KAAAKKAPARKAT
+346 KAAAKKVAT
-359 ASKVT
+359 
-364 AKKVPARKVTAKKT
+364 
-378 AAKKA
+378 
-383 TVKKATTKKVAARKV
+383 RKV
-398 AAKKTPTRKTTTRKT
+398 AAKKTSARKVTVKKVTAKKAAAKKTTARKVT
-413 SGKPAPRKVQ
+413 ARKATVKKTPARKVTTGKAAAKPAPRKAPA
-423 TKKKATGKVAT
+423 KKKTAGKAAP
-434 GKPSTVKKASKKASK
+434 GKPAGAGARKKASKKVSK
-449 RTGTGQ
+449 KTGTGK
-455 APAGKAAGRK
+455 APAGKATGR
-465 R
+465 RR